1 MYKRLK
7 SEYDILQIEFKK
19 NECISPCKS
28 PSKCRKSMDSAKSDR
43 SDSGE
48 CSNPCSN
55 KIRKVCSSNNLF
67 EFADDDNIYNSDDN
81 IWFFNIRGPDE
92 TPYENGK
99 FKICFEFKEDY
110 PYSAPI
116 VNFLTPI
123 YHPNIN
129 KSGQICLDILKD
141 KWSPI
146 LTVHKILLSICSL
159 LSEPNSEDPLEPDI
173 ANLMNNDYDKYCEVV
188 KQYITKFGKYS

>member
-7 SEYDILQIEFKK
+7 SEYNILLSEFKK
-19 NECISPCKS
+19 NECISPCKI
-28 PSKCRKSMDSAKSDR
+28 PSKCEGDIIRENNEI
-43 SDSGE
+43 G
-48 CSNPCSN
+48 SN

-67 EFADDDNIYNSDDN
+67 EFADDDDDNVYNSDDN
-81 IWFFNIRGPDE
+81 IWFFYIRGPDD
-92 TPYENGK
+92 TPYQNGK
-99 FKICFEFKEDY
+99 FKICFEFRDDY

-146 LTVHKILLSICSL
+146 LTVYKILLSICSL
-159 LSEPNSEDPLEPDI
+159 LSEPNSEDPLEPQI
-173 ANLMNNDYDKYCEVV
+173 ANLMNNDYDKYCDIV
-188 KQYITKFGKYS
+188 KQYIEKYGKYN